1 MFHRLPSVETL
12 GVVPAGS
19 ATGQPV
25 HVVDAALPEVMR
37 EASERSSLVLVDTPP
52 VTLMAETTKIATSS
66 EAVLLVVDTPRLRL
80 EELERVVAD
89 MRRAGATI
97 AGVVLNRVS
106 ERSGSA
112 TRYRAYAKQRQRSAP
127 TRRRPRVRT

>member
-25 HVVDAALPEVMR
+25 HVVDAALPEVIR
-37 EASERSSLVLVDTPP
+37 EASERSSLVLIDTPP

-97 AGVVLNRVS
+97 AGVVLSRVS